1 MWTCAAC
8 ATENDEGADCTA
20 CGAAAPTPGWRTP
33 RAPLPPPAGADPV
46 GPGATTRPAAP
57 DATVPVATWAPPP
70 GAPPSAPPP
79 PAPPPPA
86 PPPPGRGPGGAPLA
100 VVVVL
105 AVLLLLVVAGG
116 GLALVLRG
124 DDETATTGSAPSG
137 SDPAGSTGSTNPE
150 PTALTATVARTCGA
164 DGTSDCFLSV
174 RSAPGEDSV
183 ERGRLDEGATVQVVC
198 QVESDPARSSVL
210 DRSSTVWARTV
221 DGEYVA
227 AVFLDVPGW
236 DPFTVTEPC

>member
-1 MWTCAAC
+1 MMAGRPVRGRVDVWTCAEC
-8 ATENDEGADCTA
+8 ATANDDDGADCTA
-20 CGAAAPTPGWRTP
+20 CGATAPTPGWRTP
-33 RAPLPPPAGADPV
+33 RAPLPPPPGGDPS
-46 GPGATTRPAAP
+46 GPATTRPAAP
-57 DATVPVATWAPPP
+57 EATVPVATWTPPP
-70 GAPPSAPPP
+70 GPP
-79 PAPPPPA
+79 PAGPPPSG
-86 PPPPGRGPGGAPLA
+86 GRPRGAPLS

-105 AVLLLLVVAGG
+105 AVLLVLVVVGG
-116 GLALVLRG
+116 GVALVLRDG
-124 DDETATTGSAPSG
+124 DETATTGSAPT
-137 SDPAGSTGSTNPE
+137 GSTGSTGSTGAAPA
-150 PTALTATVARTCGA
+150 ALTATVARTCGA

-221 DGEYVA
+221 DDEYVS